1 MAINWSKEQPAP
13 QALWQLVHKYFP
25 VARNLGIYNPGHDDH
40 GEGRALDIGLL
51 VSRPDE
57 KEIAWGLINDVLK
70 PNQAEVGW
78 SYFIWDQWIWY
89 PDARGQQQ
97 GGFQGD
103 HTNHIHVSWSQ
114 TTSQKSEFPT
124 ANIAMGVLLRKLEA
138 VNWLKGWWKVWDG
151 NYYYYFFG
159 PGGVVQYTK
168 TKPSNTSGP
177 PIRAD
182 NIGSYTYTPP
192 NQLVITW
199 NQVPGAEAACRE
211 TFYNAVSGCQQMN
224 ATSTLY
230 SPLVATRRLS

>member
-13 QALWQLVHKYFP
+13 QALWQLVHKHFP

-51 VSRPDE
+51 VSKPDE
-57 KEIAWGLINDVLK
+57 NEIAWGLINDVLK
-70 PNQAEVGW
+70 PNQAEIGW

-89 PDARGQQQ
+89 PDVRGQQK
-97 GGFQGD
+97 GGFKGD

-114 TTSQKSEFPT
+114 TTSQKSGFTT
-124 ANIAMGVLLRKLEA
+124 ADIAMGGLSRKLQA

-159 PGGVVQYTK
+159 PGGIVQYTK
-168 TKPSNTSGP
+168 TVPSNTSKP

-182 NIGSYTYTPP
+182 NTGTYTYTP
-192 NQLVITW
+192 NQLVINW
-199 NQVPGAEAACRE
+199 KQVPGAEAACQE
-211 TFYNAVSGCQQMN
+211 TFYNAVPGCQQMN
-224 ATSTLY
+224 ANSNLY
-230 SPLVATRRLS
+230 SPLVATRNLS